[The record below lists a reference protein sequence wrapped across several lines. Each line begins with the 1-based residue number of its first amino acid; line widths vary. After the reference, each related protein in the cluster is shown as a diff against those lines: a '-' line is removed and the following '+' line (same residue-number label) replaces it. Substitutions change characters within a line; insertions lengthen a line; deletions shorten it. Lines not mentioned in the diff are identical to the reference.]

1 MYHTIFLSLIN
12 VLTSLF
18 SRGALRR
25 TLLITLT
32 VLLVFIFGFSWFF
45 TARSLQNVSEKTLN
59 DLAKRTSRIV
69 FEEFSSHIA
78 NHESLI
84 KTNTIIFEEASPFH
98 YDDLLPLL
106 EKELLAFPS
115 VHIVCAGFSD
125 GSYIEAQRL
134 EEGTIRYGKA
144 GKETAGDLVWYTAYE
159 DGTLKEVDRRKS
171 YDPRTRPWYV
181 NALAAGTL
189 SFSDPFT
196 IVSTGNQVI
205 AASIPFYAKN
215 GTIHGVI
222 SVDFLLNDLAKT
234 IADLAQEYQ
243 GYVAIRDVKG
253 NLIFSSDG
261 KQQEGYWPLPPL
273 HETAKT
279 LVFKGVP
286 YRVLTHQYR
295 QQSAASWFVTIA
307 LPENAFRAELY
318 RNMVN
323 MTILYVITFLVFAVL
338 IYGIVVAVET
348 PIHNF
353 TRLVSRLSLEAWF
366 TLDFSPEE
374 DAMLKSIALRKNEL
388 GSLARSFENLLEK
401 LRDTMGSL
409 KQSLAD
415 KDVLLKEVHHRVKN
429 NLQVIASL
437 IHLEADKLDDEPFQA
452 VLFELEEKVYAM
464 SMVHETVYTSNSF
477 SLVPMSVYL
486 ERLAHSLESYH
497 SLLIPIFIETDAD
510 NVSLP
515 LDRAITCAL
524 IIVELATNSFKYA
537 FGRKTEGR
545 ITILLKE
552 QGDEYLLAVEDNG
565 CGFDAADKERII
577 EGTGV
582 GSLIT
587 QALTAQ
593 IKGTMKL
600 HTGPAGTRVEIRFPK
615 Q

>member
-1 MYHTIFLSLIN
+1 MHRTIFLSLIN
-12 VLTSLF
+12 VLTSLY
-18 SRGALRR
+18 SRGPLRR
-25 TLLITLT
+25 TLLATAS
-32 VLLVFIFGFSWFF
+32 VLLVIIFGFSWFF
-45 TARSLQNVSEKTLN
+45 TARSLQNVSEKSLN
-59 DLAKRTSRIV
+59 DLAERTSRIV

-84 KTNTIIFEEASPFH
+84 KINKIVFEEASSFH
-98 YDDLLPLL
+98 YDDFLPLL
-106 EKELLAFPS
+106 KKELLAFPC
-115 VHIVCAGFSD
+115 VHIVSAGFSD

-134 EEGTIRYGKA
+134 EDGTIRYGKA
-144 GKETAGDLVWYTAYE
+144 GKETGGDLVWYTAYE

-181 NALAAGTL
+181 NALAAGAL

-196 IVSTGNQVI
+196 VLSTGNQVI
-205 AASIPFYAKN
+205 AASIPFYTKN

-222 SVDFLLNDLAKT
+222 SIDFLLNDLAQT
-234 IADLAQEYQ
+234 IANLAQEYQ
-243 GYVAIRDVKG
+243 GYVAIRDVNG
-253 NLIFSSDG
+253 NLIFSSDWN
-261 KQQEGYWPLPPL
+261 QQTEDWPLPPMY
-273 HETAKT
+273 ESGKT
-279 LVFKGVP
+279 MVFKGIP
-286 YRVLTHQYR
+286 YRVLTHHYGYTGTP
-295 QQSAASWFVTIA
+295 SWFVTIA

-323 MTILYVITFLVFAVL
+323 MTILYIIAFLVFAVL
-338 IYGIVVAVET
+338 IYGVVVAVDT
-348 PIHNF
+348 PIRNF

-374 DAMLKSIALRKNEL
+374 DQMLKTIALRRNEL

-401 LRDTMGSL
+401 LRDTMDSL

-437 IHLEADKLDDEPFQA
+437 IHLEADKWDQEPFQA

-477 SLVPMSVYL
+477 SLVPMSAYL

-537 FGRKTEGR
+537 FDGKTEGR
-545 ITILLKE
+545 ITIILKE

-565 CGFDAADKERII
+565 CGFEAADKERVT
-577 EGTGV
+577 EGTGA

-587 QALTAQ
+587 QALTSQ

-600 HTGPAGTRVEIRFPK
+600 HTGPEGTRVEIRFPK
-615 Q
+615 

>member
-1 MYHTIFLSLIN
+1 MIRNIIRKWADSFA
-12 VLTSLF
+12 SLF
-18 SRGALRR
+18 SRGALKR
-25 TLLITLT
+25 TLFAAFTL
-32 VLLVFIFGFSWFF
+32 LLAIVFGFSWFF

-59 DLAKRTSRIV
+59 DLAERTSHLV
-69 FEEFSSHIA
+69 FKEFSSYIA

-84 KTNTIIFEEASPFH
+84 KTNKIILEEASTIRRE
-98 YDDLLPLL
+98 DLLPILVQ
-106 EKELLAFPS
+106 ELLGFPS
-115 VHIVCAGFSD
+115 VHIVSAGFSD

-134 EEGTIRYGKA
+134 EDGTIRYGKA
-144 GKETAGDLVWYTAYE
+144 GKETGGDLVWYTAYE
-159 DGTLKEVDRRKS
+159 NGTLKEVDRRKS

-181 NALAAGTL
+181 NALAAGAL
-189 SFSDPFT
+189 SFSDPYT
-196 IVSTGNQVI
+196 IISTGNQVI
-205 AASIPFYAKN
+205 AATTPFYDKN
-215 GTIHGVI
+215 GALRGVI
-222 SVDFLLNDLAKT
+222 SVDFLLKDLAQT
-234 IADLAQEYQ
+234 ITDLAQEYQ

-261 KQQEGYWPLPPL
+261 NQQEGAWPLPSL
-273 HETAKT
+273 HESGKT
-279 LVFKGVP
+279 MMFKGIP
-286 YRVLTHQYR
+286 YRVLTLQYGDKGTP
-295 QQSAASWFVTIA
+295 SWFVTIA

-323 MTILYVITFLVFAVL
+323 MTILYVIAFLVFALL
-338 IYGIVVAVET
+338 IYGVVVAVET
-348 PIHNF
+348 PIRNF
-353 TRLVSRLSLEAWF
+353 TKLVSRLSLEAWF

-374 DAMLKSIALRKNEL
+374 DAILKSIALRRNEL

-437 IHLEADKLDDEPFQA
+437 IHLEADKWDQEPFQA
-452 VLFELEEKVYAM
+452 VLLELEEKVYAM

-477 SLVPMSVYL
+477 SLVPMSAYL

-537 FGRKTEGR
+537 FGGKNEGR
-545 ITILLKE
+545 ITIILKE
-552 QGDEYLLAVEDNG
+552 QGDEYLLSVEDNG
-565 CGFDAADKERII
+565 CGFDAADKERIT

-600 HTGPAGTRVEIRFPK
+600 HTGPEGTRIEIRFPK
-615 Q
+615 